1 MVKSSKALKERP
13 NDMDIQ
19 ILHLIEGARAARG
32 ITVIIDVFRAF
43 SVEAYLFERGAD
55 KIIPVGDAKLA
66 YNLKKENP
74 SFLLA
79 GERHG
84 KILPDFDMG
93 NSPSQLLSV
102 DVKDK
107 TVVHT
112 TSAGTQGIANAIYA
126 DEILGGSLLNAK
138 ATAEYIRK
146 SGAQNVSLVCMGL
159 EALEPTD
166 EDTLCAQYIKSL
178 LENTGID
185 MNAEIEKLRY
195 TSGAKFFD
203 PKQNDVFPQAD
214 FSMCTQ
220 LDKFDFILKLKKNE
234 QGLSYMIKEEI

>member
-1 MVKSSKALKERP
+1 
-13 NDMDIQ
+13 MDVQ

-43 SVEAYLFERGAD
+43 SVEAYLFERGAE
-55 KIIPVGDAKLA
+55 KIIPVGDKELA
-66 YNLKKENP
+66 YRLKKENP
-74 SFLLA
+74 QFLLA

-93 NSPSQLLSV
+93 NSPSQLLSM
-102 DVKDK
+102 DVKGK

-112 TSAGTQGIANAIYA
+112 TSAGTQGIDNAIYA

-146 SGAQNVSLVCMGL
+146 SGAKEVSLVCMGL
-159 EALEPTD
+159 EAVAPSD
-166 EDTLCAQYIKSL
+166 EDTLCARYIKGL
-178 LENTGID
+178 LENSPID
-185 MNAEIEKLRY
+185 INVEIEKLRH

-203 PKQNDVFPQAD
+203 PAQSEVFPIEDFSLCTQAD
-214 FSMCTQ
+214 R
-220 LDKFDFILKLKKNE
+220 FDFVLKLIKPK
-234 QGLSYMIKEEI
+234 QGIPFVTKEKV